1 MTKKR
6 FHFPTCQITFKDGKP
21 TKDIDDIY
29 TNTFKCKQGKKR
41 TQKKRATVDMTSPL
55 NLHTLDDLKNLV
67 AEVREKY
74 AKQFEE

>member
-6 FHFPTCQITFKDGKP
+6 FHFPTCQITFTDGKP
-21 TKDIDDIY
+21 TKDIDNIY
-29 TNTFKCKQGKKR
+29 TNTFKCKQNKKR
-41 TQKKRATVDMTSPL
+41 TQEKRSTVDMTSPL